1 MIFQNYVARSWCRR
15 SWWVVGTEFNL
26 AEHKQQVRPK
36 EKHAKI
42 MLRVAVADEESLV
55 SIKEKH
61 RLTRARKAGIAIWLT
76 CFPNRLNGTAI
87 SAEDFRDNVRLCYNL
102 KPLPRGMPENC
113 DGCGYTLTVEHALA
127 CKCGGL
133 VHIRHPT

>member
-1 MIFQNYVARSWCRR
+1 
-15 SWWVVGTEFNL
+15 
-26 AEHKQQVRPK
+26 
-36 EKHAKI
+36 

-61 RLTRARKAGIAIWLT
+61 RLTRACKAGIGIWLT

-102 KPLPRGMPENC
+102 KPLP
-113 DGCGYTLTVEHALA
+113 
-127 CKCGGL
+127 
-133 VHIRHPT
+133 